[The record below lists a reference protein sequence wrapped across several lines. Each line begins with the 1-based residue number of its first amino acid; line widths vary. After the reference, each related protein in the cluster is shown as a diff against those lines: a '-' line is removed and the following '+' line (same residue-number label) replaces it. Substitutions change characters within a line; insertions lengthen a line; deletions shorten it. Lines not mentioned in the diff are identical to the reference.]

1 MTRPTPRGPLGTQGT
16 RYWNGTGRTAAGAAP
31 PTAADDG
38 NPGPNHATHLEPGF
52 RDFMSAHPVL
62 TGIAVLA
69 GVVLILV
76 DWKAFLLLASLAGVV
91 TGLAVLGMLAID
103 SWQRRRQEK
112 AAFAARAD
120 DQNEALL
127 RGDHQWGVFGLRPA
141 AEPFLDRPPRSGKS
155 GRASLAAGVAVVAA
169 LVVFAVMATVHA
181 RSADQ
186 APRARP
192 VSAPTATMT
201 APASR
206 SIPRPINPTAPQH
219 IPLPVV
225 PAPLPAPPSPS
236 TQPSAPV
243 RLGQH
248 AVDGNV
254 TFVVT
259 SVDPSKTVA
268 NPSFPFMQTTAK
280 GTFLTAQLTITN
292 NGNQAE
298 VFIAS
303 YQKLRINDA
312 VYVPDPAAA
321 LWTMTLETIVGPG
334 TTATAALSFDVPT
347 DTPPGGILELHR
359 SSNSRGANVELLP
372 PQ

>member
-1 MTRPTPRGPLGTQGT
+1 MTRPTPRGPSGTQGT

-62 TGIAVLA
+62 TGIAGLA
-69 GVVLILV
+69 GVVLILA
-76 DWKAFLLLASLAGVV
+76 DWKAFLLLASLAAVV
-91 TGLAVLGMLAID
+91 TGLSVLGMLAID

-141 AEPFLDRPPRSGKS
+141 TEPVVESSPGSGKS
-155 GRASLAAGVAVVAA
+155 GRPLFVAGVAVVAA

-206 SIPRPINPTAPQH
+206 PI
-219 IPLPVV
+219 
-225 PAPLPAPPSPS
+225 
-236 TQPSAPV
+236 
-243 RLGQH
+243 
-248 AVDGNV
+248 
-254 TFVVT
+254 
-259 SVDPSKTVA
+259 
-268 NPSFPFMQTTAK
+268 
-280 GTFLTAQLTITN
+280 
-292 NGNQAE
+292 
-298 VFIAS
+298 
-303 YQKLRINDA
+303 
-312 VYVPDPAAA
+312 
-321 LWTMTLETIVGPG
+321 
-334 TTATAALSFDVPT
+334 
-347 DTPPGGILELHR
+347 
-359 SSNSRGANVELLP
+359 
-372 PQ
+372 